1 MAEVTVRSKDE
12 LEKAQNSKAEI
23 IIIEGELA
31 NKIKKTKAVTKVSG
45 VVIAAMIAT
54 CATIPLTG
62 GGSVLV
68 VSSLAALSGLDI
80 AVIIAAASIGIAL
93 IIAVFRDY
101 EEIEFS
107 NGKMIL
113 KLKRKK
119 MSLQLTKMRK
129 SRSER
134 SVHRNMNIF

>member
-1 MAEVTVRSKDE
+1 MAEVTVRSKNE
-12 LEKAQNSKAEI
+12 HEKAQNSKAEI

-134 SVHRNMNIF
+134 PVHRNMNIF

>member
-23 IIIEGELA
+23 IIIEEELA
-31 NKIKKTKAVTKVSG
+31 NEIKKTKAVTKVSG

-54 CATIPLTG
+54 FATIPLTG

-134 SVHRNMNIF
+134 PVHRNMNIF

>member
-12 LEKAQNSKAEI
+12 LEKAQKSKAEI

-134 SVHRNMNIF
+134 PVHRNMNIF

>member
-1 MAEVTVRSKDE
+1 
-12 LEKAQNSKAEI
+12 
-23 IIIEGELA
+23 
-31 NKIKKTKAVTKVSG
+31 
-45 VVIAAMIAT
+45 MIAT

-134 SVHRNMNIF
+134 PVHRNMNIF

>member
-23 IIIEGELA
+23 IIIEEELA
-31 NKIKKTKAVTKVSG
+31 NEIKKTKAVTKVSG
-45 VVIAAMIAT
+45 VVIATMIAT
-54 CATIPLTG
+54 FATIPLTG

-134 SVHRNMNIF
+134 PVHRNMNIF

>member
-12 LEKAQNSKAEI
+12 LETAQNSKAEI

-134 SVHRNMNIF
+134 PVHRNMNIF

>member
-12 LEKAQNSKAEI
+12 LEKAQNSRAEI

-93 IIAVFRDY
+93 VIAVFRDY

-134 SVHRNMNIF
+134 PVHRNMNIF

>member
-12 LEKAQNSKAEI
+12 LEKAQNSRAEI

-31 NKIKKTKAVTKVSG
+31 NKIKKAKAVTKVSG

-62 GGSVLV
+62 GGSVLA

-80 AVIIAAASIGIAL
+80 AIIIAAASIGIAL
-93 IIAVFRDY
+93 VIAVFRNY

-107 NGKMIL
+107 NGKMIC
-113 KLKRKK
+113 KK
-119 MSLQLTKMRK
+119 TESTTDKNEKKQK
-129 SRSER
+129 
-134 SVHRNMNIF
+134 

>member
-1 MAEVTVRSKDE
+1 
-12 LEKAQNSKAEI
+12 
-23 IIIEGELA
+23 
-31 NKIKKTKAVTKVSG
+31 
-45 VVIAAMIAT
+45 MIAT

-119 MSLQLTKMRK
+119 NESATDKK
-129 SRSER
+129 
-134 SVHRNMNIF
+134 

>member
-1 MAEVTVRSKDE
+1 
-12 LEKAQNSKAEI
+12 
-23 IIIEGELA
+23 
-31 NKIKKTKAVTKVSG
+31 
-45 VVIAAMIAT
+45 MIAT

-62 GGSVLV
+62 GGSVFA

-119 MSLQLTKMRK
+119 TESTTDKNEKKQK
-129 SRSER
+129 
-134 SVHRNMNIF
+134 